1 MLDYLKRKYPGE
13 FTDVTIHSGAS
24 EGDLS
29 QDSYRQF
36 FENTGLSK
44 NSSKVQAYHPGG
56 LKLPYD
62 QLQFFEVHMP
72 LSQIKPKA
80 KAVGVSLTSYLGA
93 AWMMAIYDDMPPR
106 KRNLPV
112 TVSLPVNLRNYYPS
126 QTARNFFNSVNV
138 THVFDRDITLEE
150 LAAEFDKSLKSQL
163 TEENIKKQMNSF
175 ETMEYVAWVRAVPL
189 FIKQFVVRYFSKRA
203 NKRVSMVFSNL
214 GVLNPPGNLGEQIE
228 NFSGFC
234 SSNNLF
240 STMFSYNGEMTLGI
254 ASPYVNTGVIKNLV
268 RGLSASGV
276 DIRVY
281 ATEVIK

>member
-1 MLDYLKRKYPGE
+1 
-13 FTDVTIHSGAS
+13 
-24 EGDLS
+24 
-29 QDSYRQF
+29 
-36 FENTGLSK
+36 
-44 NSSKVQAYHPGG
+44 
-56 LKLPYD
+56 
-62 QLQFFEVHMP
+62 
-72 LSQIKPKA
+72 
-80 KAVGVSLTSYLGA
+80 
-93 AWMMAIYDDMPPR
+93 MMAIYDDMPPR